1 MSHSLSPTPQSGN
14 RNSEQ
19 LPGTYAIV
27 ALEPSYGN
35 RDPSIPGGSDPSDA
49 LGLTLH
55 YHIPPHLEGQV
66 EPGHLVVVPLRG
78 TPTYG
83 VVVGLEDSSPV
94 EHTRPITRMVDER
107 PVLPPAM
114 LDLAR
119 WIAEHYR
126 CTLWQAIA
134 PMLPPGVA
142 RRAVTTVS
150 LAAPLAASQ
159 SNMARE
165 ENQVVEPLMVALGR
179 RQKQVVSLLQE
190 APRKGMTMA
199 RLKRSYKGASSGLD
213 TALRGLERDGLV
225 TRRVELPSPRSR
237 PQQERI
243 IRLAVP
249 EDAAYQALGD
259 SSQRAPLQAAVLDWL
274 LKRASAANGAGSYKS
289 FQVSPANEQDAED
302 DTFQRGWQRLSDL
315 YLHTG
320 ATSATV
326 NALER
331 KGLVELGER
340 AVHRRPVANIAS
352 TANDEPPTLT
362 SAQSAAWREIA
373 GALRADEGRKTK
385 DDGSSPI
392 PSSLVLGPSLPP
404 AAFLLHGV
412 TGSGKTELYLRAI
425 GMALRMGRQAIVLVP
440 EISLTPQAVH
450 RFATRFPGR
459 VALIHSQL
467 SPGQQFDEWRRIRD
481 GHADI
486 VVGSRSAVFA
496 PLPRLGLIVVDEEHE
511 WAYKQQDHSPRYHA
525 RDVALHRA
533 VLTGAVT
540 ILGSATPD
548 LATYYAAQKGEYRL
562 LSLPTR
568 VGRRKTHDGVEL
580 ITELPM
586 PPVQVVDMR
595 AELRAG
601 NDSLFSRQLQSA
613 LDTVLAKNEQAI
625 LYLNRRGSSSFML
638 CRECGHV
645 PMCRRCDVP
654 LVYHADVHGMLCHRC
669 NAYSLTPRECPKC
682 GSPSIKG
689 FGTGTQKVVDEV
701 AALFPRARVLRWDRD
716 TASRQGGHA
725 DMMEMFTRG
734 DADVLVGTQMI
745 AKGLDIARVTL
756 VGVIS
761 ADTGLF
767 LPDFRAPERS
777 LQLLMQV
784 AGRAGRRTE
793 SSHSRVIVQTFNPDH
808 YAIQAAAAHDYTG
821 FYQGEIRF
829 RAEHGYPPYGQ
840 LARLVYSSPSNERCE
855 QAANALARFLRHKVE
870 EFAGDDNGSLT
881 DVLGPAPC
889 FVHKIRN
896 RYRWQILLRGDDLSP
911 ILQGLHP
918 GAGWSLDVDPI
929 SVL

>member
-1 MSHSLSPTPQSGN
+1 
-14 RNSEQ
+14 
-19 LPGTYAIV
+19 
-27 ALEPSYGN
+27 
-35 RDPSIPGGSDPSDA
+35 
-49 LGLTLH
+49 
-55 YHIPPHLEGQV
+55 
-66 EPGHLVVVPLRG
+66 
-78 TPTYG
+78 
-83 VVVGLEDSSPV
+83 
-94 EHTRPITRMVDER
+94 
-107 PVLPPAM
+107 
-114 LDLAR
+114 
-119 WIAEHYR
+119 
-126 CTLWQAIA
+126 
-134 PMLPPGVA
+134 MLPPGVA

-150 LAAPLAASQ
+150 LSAPAVESTAAV
-159 SNMARE
+159 
-165 ENQVVEPLMVALGR
+165 ENRVAEPLMAALGR

-190 APRKGMTMA
+190 APRNGMTMS
-199 RLKRSYKGASSGLD
+199 RLKRNYKGAQSGLE
-213 TALRGLERDGLV
+213 TALRGLERDGMV

-243 IRLAVP
+243 IRLAVST
-249 EDAAYQALGD
+249 EAAYEALSE
-259 SSQRAPLQAAVLDWL
+259 SSQRAPLQAATLNWL
-274 LKRASAANGAGSYKS
+274 LKRATNTKGKGPRPPEPD
-289 FQVSPANEQDAED
+289 QQNTDC
-302 DTFQRGWQRLSDL
+302 DTTEEHWQRLSDL

-320 ATSATV
+320 ATSSTV

-340 AVHRRPVANIAS
+340 PVHRTPVAPIAA
-352 TANDEPPTLT
+352 TRNDEPPTLT
-362 SAQSAAWREIA
+362 SAQSTAWREIS
-373 GALRADEGRKTK
+373 GALKTALSKDEGRKVK
-385 DDGSSPI
+385 DDENNVA
-392 PSSLVLGPSLPP
+392 SSLTFGLPSP
-404 AAFLLHGV
+404 ATTFLLHGV

-425 GMALRMGRQAIVLVP
+425 GMVLRMGRQAIVLVP

-467 SPGQQFDEWRRIRD
+467 SSGQQFDEWRRIRD

-486 VVGSRSAVFA
+486 VVGSRSAIFA

-511 WAYKQQDHSPRYHA
+511 WAYKQQDHAPRYHA
-525 RDVALHRA
+525 RDVALRRA
-533 VLTGAVT
+533 ALTGSVT

-548 LATYYAAQKGEYRL
+548 LVTYHAAQKGDFHL

-568 VGRRKTHDGVEL
+568 VGRRKARDGTEL

-595 AELRAG
+595 AELRSH
-601 NDSLFSRQLQSA
+601 NNSLFSRPLQSA
-613 LDTVLAKNEQAI
+613 LDTTLTRGEQAI

-638 CRECGHV
+638 CRECGYV
-645 PMCRRCDVP
+645 PMCPRCDVP
-654 LVYHADVHGMLCHRC
+654 LVYHADIHGMLCHRC

-682 GSPSIKG
+682 GSPSIRG

-701 AALFPRARVLRWDRD
+701 AALFPKARVLRWDRD

-725 DMMEMFTRG
+725 DMMDMFTKG
-734 DADVLVGTQMI
+734 EADVLVGTQMI

-793 SSHSRVIVQTFNPDH
+793 SAHSRVIVQTFNPDH

-821 FYQGEIRF
+821 FYKGEIRF

-840 LARLVYSSPSNERCE
+840 LARLVHTSASNERCE
-855 QAANALARFLRHKVE
+855 QAANAVARYLHQKAE
-870 EFAGDDNGSLT
+870 ELSGGPEGIASAI

-889 FVHKIRN
+889 FVHKVRN
-896 RYRWQILLRGDDLSP
+896 RFRWQILLRGDDLTP
-911 ILQGLHP
+911 ILEGFNP
-918 GAGWSLDVDPI
+918 GPGWSMDVDRM